1 VNRLFQ
7 TLRGFV
13 ERPRTAEEADDRVE
27 EALPGFDN
35 RIEVLSKYAE
45 RASAYEETL
54 QNSYDQIVDQ
64 IMQLQG
70 LMEQALD
77 EGQDSNALEYLRLAA
92 RLRPQRALL
101 EQELKAFHAL
111 AGELIWRVLMLLDNL
126 EEARNYALSADL
138 NPTATRALDEA
149 LNRLTRY
156 FVMLERVT
164 IARNDQLPMR
174 LAEQMM
180 VIVDDRQLDL
190 ELARFIL
197 SRRRALGGGSR

>member
-1 VNRLFQ
+1 MNRLFQ

-13 ERPRTAEEADDRVE
+13 ERPRTAEDGDDRVE
-27 EALPGFDN
+27 EALPGFEN

-54 QNSYDQIVDQ
+54 QNSYDQIMDQ
-64 IMQLQG
+64 MMQLQG

-92 RLRPQRALL
+92 RFRPQRALL

-111 AGELIWRVLMLLDNL
+111 AAELIWRVLMLLDNL

-138 NPTATRALDEA
+138 NPAATQALDAA

-156 FVMLERVT
+156 FVLLERVT
-164 IARNDQLPMR
+164 IARHDQLPMR

>member
-1 VNRLFQ
+1 MNRLFQ

>member
-1 VNRLFQ
+1 MNRLFQ

-13 ERPRTAEEADDRVE
+13 ERPRPIEEMEANV
-27 EALPGFDN
+27 EALPGFEN

-54 QNSYDQIVDQ
+54 QNQYDQISDQ
-64 IMQLQG
+64 MMQLQG

-77 EGQDSNALEYLRLAA
+77 AGEDRDALEYLRLAA

-101 EQELKAFHAL
+101 ESELKAFHAL
-111 AGELIWRVLMLLDNL
+111 AGALIWRVVMLLDNV
-126 EEARNYALSADL
+126 EEARAYASSTAYS
-138 NPTATRALDEA
+138 PAATRALDQA

-156 FVMLERVT
+156 FVLLERVT
-164 IARNDQLPMR
+164 IARHNQLPMR

-180 VIVDDRQLDL
+180 QIVDDRQLDL

-197 SRRRALGGGSR
+197 SRRRALGGGTR

>member
-1 VNRLFQ
+1 
-7 TLRGFV
+7 
-13 ERPRTAEEADDRVE
+13 
-27 EALPGFDN
+27 
-35 RIEVLSKYAE
+35 
-45 RASAYEETL
+45 
-54 QNSYDQIVDQ
+54 
-64 IMQLQG
+64 MQLQG

-77 EGQDSNALEYLRLAA
+77 EGKDGNALEYLRLAA

-138 NPTATRALDEA
+138 NPAATRALDEA

-156 FVMLERVT
+156 FIMLERVT
-164 IARNDQLPMR
+164 IARHDQLPMR

-197 SRRRALGGGSR
+197 SRRRALGGG